1 MAHQFDPSILRE
13 YDIRG
18 VVGET
23 LFTADAEAIGRVFG
37 TLVARGGGKTV
48 CVGFDGRLSSP
59 DLEAALV
66 RGLIATGAEV
76 TRIGRG
82 PTPMLYYAAHTRKA
96 DGGIMVTGSHNPPT
110 HNGFKM
116 VLGGKPFFA
125 DQIQQIGRMAAA
137 DDIVSRPGGKQID
150 SPIRGAYVE
159 RLLADYS
166 GERPLTVVWD
176 AGNGA
181 AGEAMAELTK
191 RLPGRHITLN
201 AEIDGRFPAHH
212 PDPTDPKNLEQLIQA
227 VKQEGAD
234 LGVAF
239 DGDGDRIGVVD
250 ARGRILWGDQMVML
264 LAEDVLAARPG
275 APILADIK
283 ASQSL
288 FDRIAALGGQPVM
301 CRTGHSIIK
310 TRMAEM
316 GAPLAGEMSGHIFFA
331 DRYYGYDDALY
342 AAVRFLS
349 LMARR
354 GAPSLADRIDAF
366 PKLFNTPEI
375 RIACRDDRKFLAVDE
390 VKRRVAA
397 AGDKFVDID
406 GVRVTTADGWWLLR
420 ASNTQPAMIARCE
433 SSSDAGLTRLKATL
447 RDQLQRSAVAI
458 PSSLD

>member
-116 VLGGKPFFA
+116 VLGGEPFLLTRSSRSA
-125 DQIQQIGRMAAA
+125 RMAAA

-191 RLPGRHITLN
+191 RLPGRHIALN

-212 PDPTDPKNLEQLIQA
+212 PDPTDPKNLESICSRA
-227 VKQEGAD
+227 AEGRRSRHR
-234 LGVAF
+234 VRRRRRP
-239 DGDGDRIGVVD
+239 DR
-250 ARGRILWGDQMVML
+250 RGRRHGANVWGDQL
-264 LAEDVLAARPG
+264 LALLAREVLAAGP
-275 APILADIK
+275 APRSSPTSRRAR
-283 ASQSL
+283 SCST
-288 FDRIAALGGQPVM
+288 RSPRLGGMPLM
-301 CRTGHSIIK
+301 WRTGHSLIK
-310 TRMAEM
+310 AKMAET
-316 GAPLAGEMSGHIFFA
+316 GFP
-331 DRYYGYDDALY
+331 
-342 AAVRFLS
+342 
-349 LMARR
+349 ARR
-354 GAPSLADRIDAF
+354 RDERAHLLRRSLVRLRRRALCRGAV
-366 PKLFNTPEI
+366 PEFDGAS
-375 RIACRDDRKFLAVDE
+375 RCSESSRPHRRVCPNCSTRRKFGSPA
-390 VKRRVAA
+390 
-397 AGDKFVDID
+397 
-406 GVRVTTADGWWLLR
+406 VTTVNSSPSMRSSAGSR
-420 ASNTQPAMIARCE
+420 RQAT
-433 SSSDAGLTRLKATL
+433 SSSISTVCGSPRQTAGGCCARRTRSL
-447 RDQLQRSAVAI
+447 R
-458 PSSLD
+458 

>member
-1 MAHQFDPSILRE
+1 
-13 YDIRG
+13 
-18 VVGET
+18 
-23 LFTADAEAIGRVFG
+23 
-37 TLVARGGGKTV
+37 
-48 CVGFDGRLSSP
+48 
-59 DLEAALV
+59 
-66 RGLIATGAEV
+66 
-76 TRIGRG
+76 
-82 PTPMLYYAAHTRKA
+82 
-96 DGGIMVTGSHNPPT
+96 
-110 HNGFKM
+110 M